1 MAVRR
6 SMGRPMSSLDGQIAA
21 IARAQG
27 FSLATRNE
35 KDFDGCGIEV
45 VNPFTYA

>member
-6 SMGRPMSSLDGQIAA
+6 SMGRPMSSLDGQ